1 MANQSIECETQE
13 EIQTGQDGLKQIA
26 VSYEHSSNLAW
37 VLSELKLSV
46 LLSTY
51 QAGKLVSIGSLADR
65 PTFSFHSFDQVMGVA
80 VSGNQIA
87 VGSRRQ
93 VHFLTPAHELAR
105 HLPAEMAYDS
115 CFLSRKSFITGS
127 IHGHDLAFG
136 NEGLWVVNTLFSC
149 LCTLDDQYN
158 FFPRWRPKFVSEL
171 IDQDRCHLNGLALE
185 NGVPKYVTV
194 LGVTDEPAGWRA
206 NKRSGGALIDV
217 ESGDLVCDD
226 LSMPHSPRVHQGRV
240 FVLNSG
246 CGELST
252 VDRSTGKIEAVAR
265 LPGYTRGLAF
275 YGKYA
280 FVGLSRIRET
290 NVFGG
295 LPIGEHP
302 ETLKC
307 GLGIV
312 DWTTGRTIATL
323 SFQSGVEELFAVE
336 VLSGVTNPKIQGP
349 SPIQGEEDE
358 IWVVP
363 PLQIQTMAPRLPAM
377 DANQSRP
384 DARAVQGLL
393 RESKEAIAVMVHR
406 ANELHAQGDLRG
418 ALELLHSAASIAP
431 ESPGSAELFNQ
442 LGNLYQEAGD
452 QTTAIGFYQR
462 AVHLDPAYAPAHQN
476 LGMLSIVQ
484 NEPLRG
490 LRHFE
495 LAQQSN
501 PKAMNLILGAKVL
514 PVIYDDVDQV
524 QRWRARF
531 ETCVRALVDQNIT
544 IDTTNTLADTSFY
557 LAYQG
562 QNDRQIMSDLG
573 KVYRGRLEVPG
584 KTSKRPKG
592 RKIKVGFLS
601 AYFRDHTIGRLN
613 LGRIRGLSRDDFEV
627 TVLALHSS
635 NDSMAQAFRQ
645 AADRYVVLKRQ
656 VQQARRTIEELGLD
670 ILIFADIGMDALTQS
685 LCYSRMASIQASTW
699 GHPDT
704 SGSPAI
710 DYFVSSALAEPDG
723 AQNHYTE
730 KLVELDNLGVY
741 YERPKLH
748 GSKRS
753 KESFGIRADRTIYL
767 CPQTAFKFHPAF
779 DEALRGILHAD
790 QSGELLLIEGRVAA
804 WTEALKR
811 RWWRVM
817 PEVMDRVRFLP
828 SLPQPEFL
836 HLLSVADVVLDPYPF
851 CGGNTSYEAFAVGA
865 PVVTYPGEYLRGR
878 LTSAMYKRM
887 GHEEL
892 VAASPEDYIRL
903 AVGLGQ
909 DPTRN
914 RKLRREISDAAGIL
928 FDNPDD
934 ITSWNRVLNHWIGE
948 LQ

>member
-1 MANQSIECETQE
+1 
-13 EIQTGQDGLKQIA
+13 
-26 VSYEHSSNLAW
+26 
-37 VLSELKLSV
+37 
-46 LLSTY
+46 
-51 QAGKLVSIGSLADR
+51 
-65 PTFSFHSFDQVMGVA
+65 
-80 VSGNQIA
+80 
-87 VGSRRQ
+87 
-93 VHFLTPAHELAR
+93 
-105 HLPAEMAYDS
+105 MAYDS

-136 NEGLWVVNTLFSC
+136 SEGLWVVNTLFSC

-206 NKRSGGALIDV
+206 NKRCGGALIDV
-217 ESGDLVCDD
+217 ESGDLVCDG
-226 LSMPHSPRVHQGRV
+226 LSMPHSPRVHQGRL

-252 VDRSTGKIEAVAR
+252 VDRSTGKIEAVAK

-275 YGKYA
+275 CGNYA

-290 NVFGG
+290 NIFGG

-312 DWTTGRTIATL
+312 DWTTGRTVATL

-336 VLSGVTNPKIQGP
+336 VLTGITNPKIQGP
-349 SPIQGEEDE
+349 SPVQGEEDE

-363 PLQIQTMAPRLPAM
+363 PLQIQTMAPRGPAK
-377 DANQSRP
+377 DASQSQRSADVRP
-384 DARAVQGLL
+384 NSSP
-393 RESKEAIAVMVHR
+393 ESKEAAADLVRR

-431 ESPGSAELFNQ
+431 DSPWSVELFNQ

-452 QTTAIGFYQR
+452 QTNAIGFYQR
-462 AVHLDPAYAPAHQN
+462 AVQLDPAYAPAHQN

-524 QRWRARF
+524 QRWRTRF
-531 ETCVRALVDQNIT
+531 ETCVRALVDQKIT

-562 QNDRQIMSDLG
+562 HNDRQIMSDLG
-573 KVYRGRLEVPG
+573 RVYRGRLEAPG

-645 AADRYVVLKRQ
+645 AADRYVVLKRH
-656 VQQARRTIEELGLD
+656 VQQARRTIEEMELD

-710 DYFVSSALAEPDG
+710 DYFLSSALAEPDG

-730 KLVELDNLGVY
+730 KLVELEKLGVC
-741 YERPKLH
+741 YERPKLQ
-748 GSKRS
+748 GSIRT
-753 KESFGIRADRTIYL
+753 KESFGMRADRTIYL

-790 QSGELLLIEGRVAA
+790 QAGELVLIEGRVAA

-892 VAASPEDYIRL
+892 VAASPQEYINL

-909 DPTRN
+909 DPSRN
-914 RKLRREISDAAGIL
+914 SKLRREISDAAGIL
-928 FDNPDD
+928 FANPDD
-934 ITSWNRVLNHWIGE
+934 ITCWNNALNRWIGE